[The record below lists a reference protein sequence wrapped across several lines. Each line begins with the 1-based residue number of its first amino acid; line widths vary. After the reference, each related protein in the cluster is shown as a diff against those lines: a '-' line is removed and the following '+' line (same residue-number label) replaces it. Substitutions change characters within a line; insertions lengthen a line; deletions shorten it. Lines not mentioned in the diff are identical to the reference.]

1 MSNTRENNTCLFWHR
16 RDLRL
21 HDNHGLYE
29 ACRSSTE
36 VIPVFIFDT
45 TILASLPAND
55 HRVTFIYDSLK
66 QLAADY
72 KQHGNAL
79 EVYIGD
85 PQQLIP
91 ELAKRYSASAVF
103 TNRDYEPNALKRDA
117 SVREKLLF
125 EGIAF
130 NDFKD
135 QVIFET
141 TEVLKDDGSP
151 YTVYTPYKNKWM
163 HHLSENVL
171 TPFPSENLIAPR
183 ITAAVPIPELADF
196 GFVRNDR
203 IAHPDRKIPVSI
215 ITNYHR
221 TRDIPSVLG
230 TTRLSIH
237 LRFGTLSI
245 RKLAAIALKTNEK
258 YLNELIWRDFYAMIL
273 FHFPK
278 SVDQAFKT
286 NYSLIRWE
294 NDTTLFHAW
303 CEGKTGF
310 PMVDAGMRELNETGF
325 MHNRVRMIT
334 ASFLCK
340 HLLIDW
346 RWGERYFAEKLS
358 DFDLASNVGGWQW
371 AASTGCDAVPYFR
384 IFNPT
389 SQQEKFDPEYLYI
402 KKWIPEWGTSSYP
415 QPIVE
420 HSMARNRAIERYKEA
435 LNAYK

>member
-1 MSNTRENNTCLFWHR
+1 M
-16 RDLRL
+16 
-21 HDNHGLYE
+21 HDNHGLYQ
-29 ACRSSTE
+29 ACLSSAE
-36 VIPVFIFDT
+36 VIPIFIFDT
-45 TILASLPAND
+45 TILAPLPSND
-55 HRVTFIYDSLK
+55 HRVTFIYDALK
-66 QLAADY
+66 HLAADY
-72 KQHGNAL
+72 KQRGNAL

-85 PQQLIP
+85 PKILIP
-91 ELAKRYSASAVF
+91 ELAKRHGASAVF
-103 TNRDYEPNALKRDA
+103 TNRDYEPEALKRDA
-117 SVREKLLF
+117 VVREKLHS

-130 NDFKD
+130 TDFKD

-163 HHLSENVL
+163 QHLSENAL
-171 TPFPSENLIAPR
+171 APHPSENLISPR
-183 ITAAVPIPELADF
+183 STETVPFPELEDF
-196 GFVRNDR
+196 GFVRNNR
-203 IAHPDRKIPVSI
+203 INHPDRKIPVSI

-221 TRDIPSVLG
+221 TRDIPFVLG
-230 TTRLSIH
+230 TSRLSIH

-245 RKLAAIALKTNEK
+245 RKLAAVALKANEK

-273 FHFPK
+273 FHFPQ
-278 SVDQAFKT
+278 SVDQPFKT
-286 NYSLIRWE
+286 NYALIRWE
-294 NDTTLFHAW
+294 NNETLFRTW

-402 KKWIPEWGTSSYP
+402 KQWVPEWGTPSYP

>member
-1 MSNTRENNTCLFWHR
+1 MSNTPESNTCLFWHR
-16 RDLRL
+16 RDLRV
-21 HDNHGLYE
+21 HDNHGLYQ
-29 ACRSSTE
+29 ACLSSAE

-45 TILASLPAND
+45 TILAPLPSND
-55 HRVTFIYDSLK
+55 HRVTFIYDALK
-66 QLAADY
+66 HLAADY
-72 KQHGNAL
+72 KQRGNAL
-79 EVYIGD
+79 EVHVGD
-85 PQQLIP
+85 PEILIP
-91 ELAKRYSASAVF
+91 ELAKRHGARAVF
-103 TNRDYEPNALKRDA
+103 TNRDYEPAALKRDA
-117 SVREKLLF
+117 AVREKLHS

-130 NDFKD
+130 TDFKD

-163 HHLSENVL
+163 QHLSENVL
-171 TPFPSENLIAPR
+171 ASHPSENLISPR
-183 ITAAVPIPELADF
+183 STDTVPFLELEDF
-196 GFVRNDR
+196 GFVRNNR
-203 IAHPDRKIPVSI
+203 INHPDRKIPVSI
-215 ITNYHR
+215 IANYHQ

-230 TTRLSIH
+230 TSRLSIH

-245 RKLAAIALKTNEK
+245 RKLAAVALKANEK

-278 SVDQAFKT
+278 SVDQPFKT
-286 NYSLIRWE
+286 NYALIRWE
-294 NDTTLFHAW
+294 NDETLFQAW

-402 KKWIPEWGTSSYP
+402 KQWIPEWGTPSYP